1 LRKAASAQS
10 NIFISNIKTL
20 EDHENLVQKI
30 YDHLADTCFYV
41 DVNRYMSFHCLGGV
55 VTENADKRVFVYYNK
70 PYMFQI
76 QAWWDDAGNPFTNES
91 RNKEYV
97 A

>member
-1 LRKAASAQS
+1 
-10 NIFISNIKTL
+10 
-20 EDHENLVQKI
+20 
-30 YDHLADTCFYV
+30 
-41 DVNRYMSFHCLGGV
+41 MSFHCLGGV